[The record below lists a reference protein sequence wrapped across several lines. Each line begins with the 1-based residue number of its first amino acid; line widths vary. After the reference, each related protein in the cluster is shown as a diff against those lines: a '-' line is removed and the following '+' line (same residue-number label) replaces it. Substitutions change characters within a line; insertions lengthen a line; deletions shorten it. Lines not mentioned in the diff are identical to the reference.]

1 MLLQKTVNHLG
12 LNHRQ
17 MLSEQTKN
25 NKVTKSKQ
33 MGNSF
38 TYSDSQILRILN
50 SVKTIAII
58 GASITEKRTSH
69 ILMKYLQGKG
79 YRIIPINPNYS
90 GKKIL
95 SEEVYPSL
103 SECNQQIDMVDV
115 FLKNCQIT
123 EIAEES
129 ALNKN
134 RLKIKCLWTQL
145 GLINLQAHK
154 IASAAGIEVIMD
166 RCPKIEYS
174 RLSKKY

>member
-1 MLLQKTVNHLG
+1 
-12 LNHRQ
+12 

-90 GKKIL
+90 G
-95 SEEVYPSL
+95 
-103 SECNQQIDMVDV
+103 
-115 FLKNCQIT
+115 
-123 EIAEES
+123 
-129 ALNKN
+129 
-134 RLKIKCLWTQL
+134 
-145 GLINLQAHK
+145 
-154 IASAAGIEVIMD
+154 
-166 RCPKIEYS
+166 
-174 RLSKKY
+174 

>member
-1 MLLQKTVNHLG
+1 
-12 LNHRQ
+12 
-17 MLSEQTKN
+17 
-25 NKVTKSKQ
+25 
-33 MGNSF
+33 
-38 TYSDSQILRILN
+38 
-50 SVKTIAII
+50 
-58 GASITEKRTSH
+58 
-69 ILMKYLQGKG
+69 MKYLQGKG